1 MENNNELPIELDRP
15 IVFFDCETTGLDIA
29 KDRVISLA
37 IVKIFPDG
45 TRVSKNQL
53 INPMIP
59 ISAEATEIHGITNE
73 MLVDKPKFSQLAKS
87 LHELMKDCYLAG
99 YNNNFFDNP
108 ILQEE
113 FSRCGI
119 LFPDYSQISVDV
131 CSIFKFFE
139 KRDLASAVRFYCGR
153 EMENAHNAQADI
165 DATVDVFLAQLT
177 KYDELKDKSIAEVA
191 KIGRNETWVDWQG
204 RIVLDSDGDY
214 AWNIGKVKGK
224 KIKKEIG
231 FADWVLT
238 NDFPETFKS
247 LVRRI
252 KEDIINKG

>member
-1 MENNNELPIELDRP
+1 MENKLPIQLDRP
-15 IVFFDCETTGLDIA
+15 IVFFDAETTGLDVS
-29 KDRVISLA
+29 KDRIISLA

-45 TRVSKNQL
+45 TRISKNQM

-59 ISAEATEIHGITNE
+59 ISAEATAIHGITNE

-99 YNNNFFDNP
+99 YNNNFFDNA

-113 FSRCGI
+113 FARCGI
-119 LFPDYSQISVDV
+119 MFPDYSQISIDV

-139 KRDLASAVRFYCGR
+139 KRDLASAVKFYCGR
-153 EMENAHNAQADI
+153 VMENAHNAQADI
-165 DATVDVFLAQLT
+165 DATVDVFFAQL
-177 KYDELKDKSIAEVA
+177 KRYDELKDKSIQDVA
-191 KIGRNETWVDWQG
+191 KIGRNENWVDWQG
-204 RIVLDSDGDY
+204 RIIIDADGDY
-214 AWNIGKVKGK
+214 TWNFGKVRGK

-238 NDFPETFKS
+238 NDFSETFKS

-252 KEDIINKG
+252 KEDITNKG

>member
-1 MENNNELPIELDRP
+1 MENNNELPIQLDRP
-15 IVFFDCETTGLDIA
+15 IVFFDAETTGLDIA
-29 KDRVISLA
+29 KDRIISLA
-37 IVKIFPDG
+37 IVKLFPDG
-45 TRVSKNQL
+45 TRISKNQL

-59 ISAEATEIHGITNE
+59 ISPEATAIHGITNE

-87 LHELMKDCYLAG
+87 LHELMKDCYLGG

-119 LFPDYSQISVDV
+119 EFPDYSQISVDA

-139 KRDLASAVRFYCGR
+139 KRDLSSALKFYCGR
-153 EMENAHNAQADI
+153 DMENAHNAQADI

-191 KIGRNETWVDWQG
+191 KIGRNENWVDWQG
-204 RIVLDSDGDY
+204 RIVLDADGDY

-252 KEDIINKG
+252 KEDITNKG